1 MFKSPAQRKFMFS
14 VLADKKKGT
23 TSGINPAPSGSS
35 NPMMNKSSQQSISLK
50 TPQAPMQQIKPMKVN
65 SISPTSNPGLQL
77 PKLGSQQKA
86 ATIPALPGMPKPAKF
101 AKVKKFFK

>member
-14 VLADKKKGT
+14 VLADKKKGV
-23 TSGINPAPSGSS
+23 TSGTNPAPSGQS

-50 TPQAPMQQIKPMKVN
+50 QSQAPMQQIKPMKVN

-77 PKLGSQQKA
+77 PKLGSQKA
-86 ATIPALPGMPKPAKF
+86 ATIPALPGLPKPARFGKI
-101 AKVKKFFK
+101 KKFFK